1 MDGALEQQEEAKN
14 ICAMEGGNSSKGA
27 MEGGHRCRRPNVDDD
42 DQIEEGEICYD
53 CHVSGSETDD
63 DEHHRRA
70 VLPPRDNG
78 DGCAEHKRCRL
89 DNAATAPAPSAGP
102 VLTTSNGSA
111 IVAIASAAAAAAA
124 AASTMAREVFACRI
138 CRKEFDTRKAVD
150 GHMRVHRQQ
159 SIATPKYNAADNS
172 RVTVVAEPRTD
183 LDLSGP
189 HGSSS
194 APPSPPAPANP
205 PNHNQAVGH
214 QPAAAAPNAG
224 VVVVVEGAP
233 QKSLPY
239 MCKMQG
245 CGRAFPT
252 HQGLGGH
259 AAGHQNRSKAAAAA
273 ASEQGSSGAGADGC
287 HGGADSSKHR
297 CRECGMEWKTGFA
310 LGGHMRKHQTKE
322 TVTVNEKEPNVAGK
336 HISLGPPPLPDLT
349 PAAAEVTS
357 SEPLDQPPLLSMVV
371 GAEVAAPAL
380 LALANEAAAL
390 PPQDDQA
397 EEEAAAE
404 AAAPA
409 EAAALRPV
417 EAGAEA
423 ADVGAAPEEPLLAP
437 IAGMGTVRIF
447 GFLVEKP
454 APGDGSG
461 GEGSAP
467 A

>member
-1 MDGALEQQEEAKN
+1 M
-14 ICAMEGGNSSKGA
+14 
-27 MEGGHRCRRPNVDDD
+27 
-42 DQIEEGEICYD
+42 
-53 CHVSGSETDD
+53 
-63 DEHHRRA
+63 
-70 VLPPRDNG
+70 
-78 DGCAEHKRCRL
+78 
-89 DNAATAPAPSAGP
+89 
-102 VLTTSNGSA
+102 
-111 IVAIASAAAAAAA
+111 
-124 AASTMAREVFACRI
+124 
-138 CRKEFDTRKAVD
+138 
-150 GHMRVHRQQ
+150 
-159 SIATPKYNAADNS
+159 
-172 RVTVVAEPRTD
+172 
-183 LDLSGP
+183 
-189 HGSSS
+189 
-194 APPSPPAPANP
+194 
-205 PNHNQAVGH
+205 
-214 QPAAAAPNAG
+214 
-224 VVVVVEGAP
+224 
-233 QKSLPY
+233 
-239 MCKMQG
+239 
-245 CGRAFPT
+245 
-252 HQGLGGH
+252 
-259 AAGHQNRSKAAAAA
+259 
-273 ASEQGSSGAGADGC
+273 
-287 HGGADSSKHR
+287 
-297 CRECGMEWKTGFA
+297 
-310 LGGHMRKHQTKE
+310 
-322 TVTVNEKEPNVAGK
+322 NEKEPNVAGK
-336 HISLGPPPLPDLT
+336 HISLGPPPSPDLT